1 MIISLIAA
9 MDRNRGIGFEAD
21 IPWFK
26 NGKSTIEGDMERFRN
41 LTIGHPVI
49 MGRNTYLSIGKALP
63 KRTNIVLTHEVAFT
77 LPDAIVVH
85 SWREAKKEA
94 GGVPGSNEVFVIG
107 GGKVFRE
114 VLPKADRMY
123 LTVIDEDFVVDTY
136 FPEYNINEWNTH
148 NRNSFVVINEH
159 TPPVH
164 FIDLERKTAHKA
176 SSQR

>member
-9 MDRNRGIGFEAD
+9 MDRNRGIGFDRD
-21 IPWFK
+21 IPWFT

-41 LTIGHPVI
+41 LTMGHPVI
-49 MGRNTYLSIGKALP
+49 MGRTTYLSIGRALRG
-63 KRTNIVLTHEVAFT
+63 RTNIVLTHEVGFP
-77 LPDAIVVH
+77 LPDAIVVN
-85 SWREAKKEA
+85 SWKEAKREA

-123 LTVIDEDFVVDTY
+123 LTVIDKDFVVDTY
-136 FPEYNINEWNTH
+136 FPEYDINEWNILDK
-148 NRNSFVVINEH
+148 NRFIMISKN